1 MSKEEFANRRSALRE
16 MLEPEA
22 IVILPSSPEQPRN
35 GDVLYPYRQDSDF
48 YYLTGF
54 PEPQA
59 VAVMIPGRPQGEY
72 LVFCRESDPAA
83 ETWNGKRAGLDG
95 VCSEHGADDAFP
107 ITDIDDI
114 LPGLLEN
121 KKRIYYPMGRYKSF
135 DQRLIHW
142 VSQVGALGRSGIHAP
157 DQFISSAQLVQEMR
171 LFKSKFEIDLMR
183 KAAEISAS
191 AHINAMKI
199 AKPGIKEYELEAE
212 LISTFL
218 TRGAR
223 SAAYP
228 SIVGAG
234 RNGCILHYIDNNSQI
249 NNGDLVLIDAGA
261 EYEFYASDIT
271 RTFPINGRFTP
282 EQKIVYEIVLEAQMA
297 AIEAVRP
304 GNCWN
309 DPHEAAVKVITKGL
323 VDMKILSGNLNK
335 LIADESFRPYFMHR
349 TGHWLGMDVHDVGE
363 YKVDG
368 EWRVLEEGMV
378 TTVEPGLYF
387 SNNIPGL
394 DPKWWDI
401 GIRIEDD
408 VLVTEA
414 GRDILSDRAP
424 KEVSTI
430 EELIL

>member
-1 MSKEEFANRRSALRE
+1 MSKEEFANRRSALLE

-54 PEPQA
+54 PEPSA
-59 VAVMIPGRPQGEY
+59 VVVLVPGRAQGEY
-72 LVFCRESDPAA
+72 LVFCRESDPLA
-83 ETWNGKRAGLDG
+83 ETWNGRRAGLEG
-95 VCSEHGADDAFP
+95 ACSEYGADDAFP

-121 KKRIYYPMGRYKSF
+121 KKRIYYPMGRYKAF
-135 DQRLIHW
+135 DQRLIKW
-142 VSQVGALGRSGIHAP
+142 VSQVGSMGRSGIHAP
-157 DQFISSAQLVQEMR
+157 DHFISSAQLVQEMR
-171 LFKSKFEIDLMR
+171 LFKSEFEINVMR

-191 AHINAMKI
+191 AHVNAMKI

-212 LISTFL
+212 LISTFV
-218 TRGAR
+218 THGAR
-223 SAAYP
+223 SPAYP

-234 RNGCILHYIDNNSQI
+234 RNGCILHYVENNSQI

-261 EYEFYASDIT
+261 EYEFYAADIT

-297 AIEAVRP
+297 AIAAVKP

-323 VDMKILSGNLNK
+323 IDMKILRGNPDK
-335 LIADESFRPYFMHR
+335 LIEDESFKPYFMHR

-368 EWRVLEEGMV
+368 EWRVLEKGMV
-378 TTVEPGLYF
+378 TTVEPGLYL
-387 SNNIPGL
+387 SSNIPGL

-401 GIRIEDD
+401 GVRIEDD
-408 VLVTEA
+408 VLVTGS
-414 GRDILSDRAP
+414 GREVLSDRAP

>member
-16 MLEPEA
+16 IVQPEA

-54 PEPQA
+54 SEPQA
-59 VAVMIPGRPQGEY
+59 VAVMIPGRTRGEY
-72 LVFCRESDPAA
+72 LVFCRESDPVA
-83 ETWNGKRAGLDG
+83 EAWNGKRAGLDG
-95 VCSEHGADDAFP
+95 VCSEYGADDAFP

-135 DQRLIHW
+135 DQRLMQW
-142 VSQVGALGRSGIHAP
+142 VSQVGSMGRSGIHAP
-157 DQFISSAQLVQEMR
+157 DQFISSAHLVQEMR
-171 LFKSKFEIDLMR
+171 LFKSKFEINLMR
-183 KAAEISAS
+183 KAADISAS

-212 LISTFL
+212 LISTFVAQ
-218 TRGAR
+218 GAR

-261 EYEFYASDIT
+261 EYECYAADIT
-271 RTFPINGRFTP
+271 RTFPINGRFSP
-282 EQKIVYEIVLEAQMA
+282 EQKIVYEIVLEAQLA
-297 AIEAVRP
+297 AIEAVKP

-323 VDMKILSGNLNK
+323 MDMKVLSGNLK
-335 LIADESFRPYFMHR
+335 SLIADEAFRPYFMHR

-387 SNNIPGL
+387 SNKIPGL

-401 GIRIEDD
+401 AVRIEDD

-414 GRDILSDRAP
+414 GRDVLSDRAP
-424 KEVSTI
+424 KEVSII
-430 EELIL
+430 EELII